1 MADNPNKKAIDAN
14 RASQKPHEQTY
25 QKQQAERKEGSE
37 NSTKENASTNRDS
50 PGQKSSTGKYTGN
63 RHNLLL

>member
-1 MADNPNKKAIDAN
+1 MADNPNKKALDAN
-14 RASQKPHEQTY
+14 RASQQPHEQNY
-25 QKQQAERKEGSE
+25 QKQQGESKEGAE
-37 NSTKENASTNRDS
+37 NSAKENASTNRGS